1 MKKTLITSATALAIV
16 LNAGMSMAGP
26 LDDHSFG
33 GKAHDVRSSVSQAF
47 DHETTVRSFDPSQK
61 NLSWTQSQSQYGTS
75 WSSELPDEVVVEIQ
89 DGPNMSIIIGKAP
102 DDLSNCVYVRGGM
115 TFC

>member
-1 MKKTLITSATALAIV
+1 MKKTLITSVTALAIV

-26 LDDHSFG
+26 LNGQSFG
-33 GKAHDVRSSVSQAF
+33 GKAHDVRASVTQAF
-47 DHETTVRSFDPSQK
+47 DHQTDHGFGLSQN
-61 NLSWTQSQSQYGTS
+61 NLSSTQPQSTYGTN